1 MKKRFIFITARRKEL
16 RGGNMKKRRLMLCS
30 LVSLIMVFVMAV
42 PMTVSADTVTVRE
55 ASDLATLTQAITD
68 AKAGDTI
75 KLKAPIKASI
85 TIPADK
91 NITLDLNG
99 QTLTG
104 ENGKNAI
111 KVEGRLVVKDSTA
124 TATPSVSSDY
134 EKVSYTSGKITAAQ
148 TTVAVISG
156 GTFELQSGMVESTG
170 NIGIIALGEK
180 DATKPSVTSTAKIS
194 GGYVLAQE
202 FAASAQGNGATL
214 NINGGVLVAKDN
226 AVVAGNGTKNLGGTT
241 INITNG
247 IMIGHIQS
255 AGYIACGVY
264 HPQSGNLNISG
275 GTIYADGG
283 VGILMRSGEL
293 SMTGG
298 KVIATGTAGG
308 RVGDS
313 SVIANCYGIQ
323 VDTQSNY
330 PGVGVSGIPASVSG
344 NAEVV
349 AAPGVDAINALGNG
363 AADHIDVASG
373 CYSSDVSSFTPSGK
387 VVIKFTSGQDQKYYV
402 GTQEEIQAIANTAKD
417 GDTIDVIKGSITL
430 NMTTP
435 GVNVNNAESNKE
447 GKVTVNGTTLKPN
460 TGMKIQNPATDPT
473 KPSQDQTQ
481 KPSDTAKA
489 DKSAKTGDDFNLF
502 EVGGVALAAIIA
514 MAAVAIT
521 GRRHRQR

>member
-1 MKKRFIFITARRKEL
+1 
-16 RGGNMKKRRLMLCS
+16 MKKRRLMLCS
-30 LVSLIMVFVMAV
+30 IISLIMVFVMAV
-42 PMTVSADTVTVRE
+42 PMTVSADTVTD
-55 ASDLATLTQAITD
+55 AGDATALANAITA
-68 AKAGDTI
+68 AKDGETI
-75 KLKAPIKASI
+75 KLTAPITASI

-104 ENGKNAI
+104 ESGKNAI
-111 KVEGRLVVKDSTA
+111 KVAGGLVVKDSTA

-134 EKVSYTSGKITAAQ
+134 KTVSYTSGKITATK
-148 TTVAVISG
+148 TTVSVISG

-170 NIGIIALGEK
+170 NIGIIAVGET
-180 DATKPSVTSTAKIS
+180 DATKWTTPVNSTATIS

-202 FAASAQGNGATL
+202 FAASAQGNGAKL

-226 AVVAGNGTKNLGGTT
+226 AVVAGNGTKTTSTNLGGTT

-264 HPQSGNLNISG
+264 HPQSGNLRISG

-283 VGILMRSGEL
+283 VGILMRSGDL

-298 KVIATGTAGG
+298 KVIATGTAQGK
-308 RVGDS
+308 VGDS

-323 VDTQSNY
+323 VDTKSNY
-330 PGVGVSGIPASVSG
+330 PGVSGITASVSE

-349 AAPGVDAINALGNG
+349 AAAGVDAINALGDD
-363 AADHIDVASG
+363 AAHHIVVASG
-373 CYSSDVSSFTPSGK
+373 CYSSDVSGFTPSGK
-387 VVIKFTSGQDQKYYV
+387 VVIKFRSGQDQKYYV
-402 GTQEEIQAIANTAKD
+402 GTQEEIQKIANTAKD

-435 GVNVNNAESNKE
+435 GVNVNNGPNNE
-447 GKVTVNGTTLKPN
+447 GTVIDNGTTLKPE
-460 TGMKIQNPATDPT
+460 TGMEIQKPATDPT

-502 EVGGVALAAIIA
+502 AVGGVALAAIIA

>member
-1 MKKRFIFITARRKEL
+1 
-16 RGGNMKKRRLMLCS
+16 MKKRRLMLCS

-42 PMTVSADTVTVRE
+42 PMTVSADTVTVRD
-55 ASDLATLTQAITD
+55 AGD
-68 AKAGDTI
+68 AKALANEITAAKDGDTI
-75 KLKAPIKASI
+75 KLTASFAASI

-99 QTLTG
+99 KTLTG
-104 ENGKNAI
+104 ESGKTAI
-111 KVEGRLVVKDSTA
+111 KVAGGLVVKDSTA
-124 TATPSVSSDY
+124 TAAPSVSSDY
-134 EKVSYTSGKITAAQ
+134 QTVSYTSGKITATT
-148 TTVAVISG
+148 TTVGVISG

-170 NIGIIALGEK
+170 NIGIIAVGEK
-180 DATKPSVTSTAKIS
+180 DATKTPVNSTATIS

-202 FAASAQGNGATL
+202 FAASAQGNGAKL

-247 IMIGHIQS
+247 IMIGHIQT

-264 HPQSGNLNISG
+264 HPQSGNLRISG

-283 VGILMRSGEL
+283 VGILMRSGDL

-298 KVIATGTAGG
+298 KVIATGTAQGK
-308 RVGDS
+308 VGDS

-323 VDTQSNY
+323 VDTKSNY
-330 PGVGVSGIPASVSG
+330 PGVSGITASVSE

-349 AAPGVDAINALGNG
+349 AAAGVDAINALGDD
-363 AADHIDVASG
+363 AAHHIVVASG
-373 CYSSDVSSFTPSGK
+373 CYSSDVSGFTPSGK
-387 VVIKFTSGQDQKYYV
+387 VVIKFRSGQDQKYYV

-435 GVNVNNAESNKE
+435 GVNVNNGPNNE
-447 GKVTVNGTTLKPN
+447 GTVTVNGTTLEPN

-502 EVGGVALAAIIA
+502 AVGGVALAAIIA

>member
-1 MKKRFIFITARRKEL
+1 
-16 RGGNMKKRRLMLCS
+16 MKKRRLMLCS
-30 LVSLIMVFVMAV
+30 IISLIMVFVMAV
-42 PMTVSADTVTVRE
+42 PMTVSAATNVAKIGDTE
-55 ASDLATLTQAITD
+55 YATLEA
-68 AKAGDTI
+68 AVKAAQDSDTI
-75 KLKAPIKASI
+75 KLTAPITASI

-104 ENGKNAI
+104 ESGKNAI
-111 KVEGRLVVKDSTA
+111 EVAGGLVVKDSTA

-134 EKVSYTSGKITAAQ
+134 ETVSYTSGKITATK

-264 HPQSGNLNISG
+264 HPQSGNLRISG

-283 VGILMRSGEL
+283 VGILMRSGDL

-298 KVIATGTAGG
+298 KVIATGTAQGK
-308 RVGDS
+308 VGDS

-323 VDTQSNY
+323 VDTKSNY
-330 PGVGVSGIPASVSG
+330 PGVSGITASVSE

-349 AAPGVDAINALGNG
+349 AAAGVDAINALGDD
-363 AADHIDVASG
+363 AAHHIVVASG
-373 CYSSDVSSFTPSGK
+373 CYSSDVSGFTPSGK
-387 VVIKFTSGQDQKYYV
+387 VVIKFRSGQDQKYYV
-402 GTQEEIQAIANTAKD
+402 GDQKEIQEIANTAKD

-502 EVGGVALAAIIA
+502 AVGGVALAAIIA

>member
-1 MKKRFIFITARRKEL
+1 
-16 RGGNMKKRRLMLCS
+16 MKKRRLMLCS
-30 LVSLIMVFVMAV
+30 IISLIMVFVMAV
-42 PMTVSADTVTVRE
+42 PMTVSAATVRE
-55 ASDLATLTQAITD
+55 ATDLASLNKAITD
-68 AKAGDTI
+68 AEVGDTI
-75 KLKAPIKASI
+75 KLKAPITASI
-85 TIPADK
+85 TIPKGK

-104 ENGKNAI
+104 ESGKTAI
-111 KVEGRLVVKDSTA
+111 KVAGGLVVKDSTA
-124 TATPSVSSDY
+124 TAAPSVSSDY
-134 EKVSYTSGKITAAQ
+134 QTVSYTSGKITATT
-148 TTVAVISG
+148 TTVGVISG

-170 NIGIIALGEK
+170 NIGIIAVGEK
-180 DATKPSVTSTAKIS
+180 DATKTPVNSTATIS

-202 FAASAQGNGATL
+202 FAASAQGNGAKL

-247 IMIGHIQS
+247 IMIGHIQT

-264 HPQSGNLNISG
+264 HPQSGNLRISG

-283 VGILMRSGEL
+283 VGILMRSGDL

-298 KVIATGTAGG
+298 KVIATGTAQGK
-308 RVGDS
+308 VGDS

-323 VDTQSNY
+323 VDTKSNY
-330 PGVGVSGIPASVSG
+330 PGVSGITASVSE

-349 AAPGVDAINALGNG
+349 AAAGVDAINALGDD
-363 AADHIDVASG
+363 AAHHIVVASG
-373 CYSSDVSSFTPSGK
+373 CYSSDVSGFTPSGK
-387 VVIKFTSGQDQKYYV
+387 VVIKFRSGQDQKYYV

-460 TGMKIQNPATDPT
+460 TGMEIQKPATDPT

-502 EVGGVALAAIIA
+502 AVGGVALAAIIA

>member
-1 MKKRFIFITARRKEL
+1 
-16 RGGNMKKRRLMLCS
+16 MKKRRLMLCS
-30 LVSLIMVFVMAV
+30 IISLIMVFVMAV
-42 PMTVSADTVTVRE
+42 PMTVSAATNVAKIGDKE
-55 ASDLATLTQAITD
+55 YATLEAAVGE
-68 AKAGDTI
+68 AKDGDTI
-75 KLKAPIKASI
+75 KLTAPITASI
-85 TIPADK
+85 TIPAKK

-104 ENGKNAI
+104 ENGNNAI
-111 KVEGRLVVKDSTA
+111 KVEGGLVVKDSTA
-124 TATPSVSSDY
+124 TAAPSVSSDY
-134 EKVSYTSGKITAAQ
+134 KTVSYTSGKITATT
-148 TTVAVISG
+148 TTVGVISG

-170 NIGIIALGEK
+170 NIGIVAVGET
-180 DATKPSVTSTAKIS
+180 DATKWATPVNSTATIS

-202 FAASAQGNGATL
+202 CAASAQGNGAKL

-226 AVVAGNGTKNLGGTT
+226 AVVAGNGTKTTSRNLGGTT

-247 IMIGHIQS
+247 IMIGHIQT
-255 AGYIACGVY
+255 ARYIACGVY
-264 HPQSGNLNISG
+264 HPQSGNLEISG

-283 VGILMRSGEL
+283 VGILMRSGNL

-298 KVIATGTAGG
+298 KVIATGTAKG

-313 SVIANCYGIQ
+313 SIIANCYGIQ
-323 VDTQSNY
+323 VDTKSNY
-330 PGVGVSGIPASVSG
+330 PGVGVSGITASVSG

-349 AAPGVDAINALGNG
+349 AAAGVDAINALGDG

-387 VVIKFTSGQDQKYYV
+387 VVIKFASGQDQKYYV
-402 GTQEEIQAIANTAKD
+402 GTQEKIQEIANTAKD

-435 GVNVNNAESNKE
+435 GVNVNNGPNNE
-447 GKVTVNGTTLKPN
+447 GTVIVNGTTLKLG

-502 EVGGVALAAIIA
+502 AVGGVALAAIIA

>member
-42 PMTVSADTVTVRE
+42 PMTVSAAETTVSTG
-55 ASDLATLTQAITD
+55 TLQAAINS
-68 AKAGDTI
+68 AQSGDVI
-75 KLKAPIKASI
+75 KLGQNFNESI
-85 TIPADK
+85 TIPKDK

-104 ENGKNAI
+104 ESGKTAI
-111 KVEGRLVVKDSTA
+111 KVAGGLVVKDSTA
-124 TATPSVSSDY
+124 TAAPSVSSDY
-134 EKVSYTSGKITAAQ
+134 KTVSYTSGKITATT
-148 TTVAVISG
+148 TTVGVISG

-170 NIGIIALGEK
+170 NIGIIAVGEK
-180 DATKPSVTSTAKIS
+180 DATKTPVNSTATIS

-202 FAASAQGNGATL
+202 FAASAQGNGAKL

-264 HPQSGNLNISG
+264 HPQSGNLRISG

-283 VGILMRSGEL
+283 VGILMRSGDL

-298 KVIATGTAGG
+298 KVIATGTAQGK
-308 RVGDS
+308 VGDS

-323 VDTQSNY
+323 VDTKSNY
-330 PGVGVSGIPASVSG
+330 PGVSGITASVSE

-349 AAPGVDAINALGNG
+349 AAAGVDAINALGDD
-363 AADHIDVASG
+363 AAHHIVVASG
-373 CYSSDVSSFTPSGK
+373 CYSSDVSGFTPSGK
-387 VVIKFTSGQDQKYYV
+387 VVIKFRSGQDQKYYV
-402 GTQEEIQAIANTAKD
+402 GDQKEIQEIANTAKD

-435 GVNVNNAESNKE
+435 GVNVNNGPNNE
-447 GKVTVNGTTLKPN
+447 GTVTVNGTTLEPN

-502 EVGGVALAAIIA
+502 AVGGVALAAIIA

>member
-1 MKKRFIFITARRKEL
+1 
-16 RGGNMKKRRLMLCS
+16 MKKRRLMLCS
-30 LVSLIMVFVMAV
+30 IISLIMVFVMAV
-42 PMTVSADTVTVRE
+42 PMTVSAAETKE
-55 ASDLATLTQAITD
+55 AGTAAALTQAITD
-68 AKAGDTI
+68 AQNGDTI
-75 KLKAPIKASI
+75 KLTASITASI
-85 TIPADK
+85 TIPAGK

-99 QTLTG
+99 KTLTG
-104 ENGKNAI
+104 EYGKTAI
-111 KVEGRLVVKDSTA
+111 KVAGGLVVKDSTA
-124 TATPSVSSDY
+124 TAAPSVSSDY
-134 EKVSYTSGKITAAQ
+134 KTVSYTSGKITATT
-148 TTVAVISG
+148 TTVGVISG

-170 NIGIIALGEK
+170 NIGIVAVGET
-180 DATKPSVTSTAKIS
+180 DATKWATPVNSTATIS

-202 FAASAQGNGATL
+202 FAASAQGNGAKL

-226 AVVAGNGTKNLGGTT
+226 AVVAGNGTKTTSTNLGGTT

-264 HPQSGNLNISG
+264 HPQSGNLRISG

-283 VGILMRSGEL
+283 VGILMRSGDL

-298 KVIATGTAGG
+298 KVIATGTAQGK
-308 RVGDS
+308 VGDS

-323 VDTQSNY
+323 VDTKSNY
-330 PGVGVSGIPASVSG
+330 PGVSGITASVSE
-344 NAEVV
+344 NAEVM
-349 AAPGVDAINALGNG
+349 AAAGVDAINALGDD
-363 AADHIDVASG
+363 AANHIVVASG
-373 CYSSDVSSFTPSGK
+373 CYSSDVSGFTPSGK

-402 GTQEEIQAIANTAKD
+402 GTQKEIQEIANTAKD

-435 GVNVNNAESNKE
+435 GVNVNNAGSNKE
-447 GKVTVNGTTLKPN
+447 GEVIVNGTTLKPE
-460 TGMKIQNPATDPT
+460 TGMKIQKPATDPT

-502 EVGGVALAAIIA
+502 AVGGVALAAIIA